1 MKKFTFFLLISL
13 ISGFWNY
20 GTAQQQDLLKTFI
33 VNGGV
38 YSNEADHVSLSYYN
52 HNADQYEVA
61 DSIYTQSTQDALLE
75 GTNLYVCA
83 EDSLIRYDVESMT
96 RLAGTEISG
105 LNQLAVYEDKL
116 LLTRQYPVTTQSLK
130 ILDKTSLQTLET
142 IELSGEA
149 AGMEIY
155 MDSAYVAVPGAWS
168 TAEGKLAVVDLT
180 SLQLSRE
187 INFGANAQGLKEV
200 FRKNNIIYT
209 VNTNFSDAG
218 ENSFSVSRYDVF
230 EDEIETTVI
239 NGDYYGYYGN
249 SVMAYDK
256 IYIPLS
262 STIASYDINTQET
275 NFDFIEE
282 VPAAVEYDPAND
294 YLHITES
301 DYETYGNYLIYN
313 LEGEQVQEPVEV
325 GIAPEAMVLD
335 LEVVNE
341 FAYDQVDFWIGEGTK
356 EAMLVIDW
364 NDGTEPVS
372 MAWGYRYDGEV
383 TAEQMLADISETDAY
398 LEITTGGGFLN
409 DIIYEGEEVTHSGI
423 GGDPDWW
430 STWLRSDSTL
440 WQMNDGLGTVLSDGM
455 RYGCSYGFDPEATA
469 PDVPAAAPEAV
480 TAIQDRAEWEARIY
494 QSNSRLIVESKKP
507 VKALQLYTIDGRKI
521 YSGQPRNKTTSSISV
536 DKYRSRVLVVRLIS
550 QSGQAM
556 GKKIIVK

>member
-20 GTAQQQDLLKTFI
+20 GTAQQQNLLKTFI
-33 VNGGV
+33 INGGV

-52 HNADQYEVA
+52 HNAGQYEVA
-61 DSIYTQSTQDALLE
+61 DSIYTQSTQDALLD

-83 EDSLIRYDVESMT
+83 EDSLIRYDAESMT

-116 LLTRQYPVTTQSLK
+116 LLTRQYPATTQSLK
-130 ILDKTSLQTLET
+130 ILDKTSLETLET

-149 AGMEIY
+149 AGMEVY
-155 MDSAYVAVPGAWS
+155 MDSAYVAVPGAWG

-187 INFGANAQGLKEV
+187 INFGADAQGLKEV
-200 FRKNNIIYT
+200 FRKNNMIYT

-230 EDEIETTVI
+230 EDEVETTVI

-262 STIASYDINTQET
+262 ATIASYDINTQET

-282 VPAAVEYDPAND
+282 VPAAIEYDPAND

-301 DYETYGNYLIYN
+301 DYESYGNYVIYN

-325 GIAPEAMVLD
+325 GIAPEAMALD
-335 LEVVNE
+335 LEVENE
-341 FAYDQVDFWIGEGTK
+341 FAYDQVDFWIGEGNK

-372 MAWGYRYDGEV
+372 MAWGYRYNEEV
-383 TAEQMLADISETDAY
+383 TAEQMLTDISETDAY
-398 LEITTGGGFLN
+398 LEIATGGGFLN

-430 STWLRSDSTL
+430 STWNRSDSTL
-440 WQMNDGLGTVLSDGM
+440 WQMNDGLGTMLSDGM

-480 TAIQDRAEWEARIY
+480 TAIQERPEWEARIY

-507 VKALQLYTIDGRKI
+507 VKTLQLYTINGRMV
-521 YSGQPRNKTTSSISV
+521 YSGQPGNKTTSSISV

-550 QSGQAM
+550 QSDQAM
-556 GKKIIVK
+556 GKKIVVK